1 MESAI
6 TNKLI
11 LLFVLD
17 KMEIPIT
24 EQTML
29 DLCTVDND
37 WLNYMECRDTLD
49 QLVEAGFVY
58 AAETSESGTMFH
70 ITPDG
75 RICLAH
81 FFVKIH
87 SSLREEITEYI
98 RVNRLKY
105 RKKQEYRSDY
115 FKNPDGTYTVVLK
128 IQEPGRPI
136 MELRLLVPDRHKAKT
151 IYRNWCNDAPRVYS
165 SIYST
170 LVE

>member
-105 RKKQEYRSDY
+105 RKKQINRTCE
-115 FKNPDGTYTVVLK
+115 
-128 IQEPGRPI
+128 
-136 MELRLLVPDRHKAKT
+136 
-151 IYRNWCNDAPRVYS
+151 
-165 SIYST
+165 
-170 LVE
+170 